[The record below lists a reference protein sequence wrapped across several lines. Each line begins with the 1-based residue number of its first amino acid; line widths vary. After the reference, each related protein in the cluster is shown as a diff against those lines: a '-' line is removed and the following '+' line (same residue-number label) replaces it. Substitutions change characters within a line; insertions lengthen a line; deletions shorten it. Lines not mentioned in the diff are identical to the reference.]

1 MTENWT
7 VGEII
12 HPTENSRWEKSIKEL
27 GKRDLWDR
35 GSVSP
40 EGKGSICFLEK
51 GGYLFCQILQMNQE
65 R

>member
-12 HPTENSRWEKSIKEL
+12 HPTENSRWEKSVKKL
-27 GKRDLWDR
+27 GKSDLWDR

-40 EGKGSICFLEK
+40 KGKWSRCFLEK